1 MHRNGCA
8 SVTRS
13 MVCLVAVASAAIIAP
28 AQSVNAG
35 TSGDGSVND
44 EIISAE
50 VRFDA
55 PPTDPTCVWEPVGGV
70 HPVTVQTDDGPH
82 TETLVYRSCDNRIM
96 SYHWVR
102 SSSPGRVAESS
113 RSRVS
118 RLVNMIAFRTA
129 PSLDNMVVTVGT
141 WFWVPRQL
149 WRPVSVTAW
158 IMTTFGPVSVTTTAR
173 PHLLVYSPGDGNEP
187 VRCAGPGRPWT
198 PRLSDTAVSPCMY
211 TYRSASHTRRTG
223 TYRARASI
231 EWKVSFRSN
240 LGISGP
246 LPSIRTSL
254 PLTARVNEL
263 QVLVR

>member
-1 MHRNGCA
+1 MLRGVLSAVLHRAGCIA
-8 SVTRS
+8 V
-13 MVCLVAVASAAIIAP
+13 VVAATSLWP

-35 TSGDGSVND
+35 ASGDGSVND
-44 EIISAE
+44 EIITAE
-50 VRFDA
+50 VRFD
-55 PPTDPTCVWEPVGGV
+55 PPPATSACTWEPVAHV
-70 HPVTVQTDDGPH
+70 QPVTVKTDAGSH
-82 TETLVYRSCDNRIM
+82 TETLVYRACDNRVM

-102 SSSPGRVAESS
+102 DSSPGRVAESS
-113 RSRVS
+113 QSRIS

-158 IMTTFGPVSVTTTAR
+158 IMTTYGPISVTTTAR
-173 PHLLVYSPGDGNEP
+173 PHQLVYSPGDGNEP
-187 VRCAGPGRPWT
+187 VTCAGPGRPWT
-198 PRLSDTAVSPCMY
+198 PRMSDTTTTSCMY

-223 TYRARASI
+223 TYRARATI
-231 EWKVSFRSN
+231 VWKVSFRSN
-240 LGISGP
+240 LGIGGP

>member
-1 MHRNGCA
+1 MIR
-8 SVTRS
+8 SVLSSVMRGVGVTTVIVS
-13 MVCLVAVASAAIIAP
+13 TAMIWP
-28 AQSVNAG
+28 AQSVSAG
-35 TSGDGSVND
+35 ASGDGSVND
-44 EIISAE
+44 EMITAE

-55 PPTDPTCVWEPVGGV
+55 PPTPSTCTWEPVAGV
-70 HPVTVQTDDGPH
+70 QPVAVRTDAGSY
-82 TETLVYRSCDNRIM
+82 TETLVYRACDNRVM

-102 SSSPGRVAESS
+102 HSSPGRVAEST

-158 IMTTFGPVSVTTTAR
+158 IMTTYGPVSVTTTAR
-173 PHLLVYSPGDGNEP
+173 PHLLVYSPGDGNES
-187 VRCAGPGRPWT
+187 VSCAGPGRPWT
-198 PRLSDTAVSPCMY
+198 PRMSDSATSPCMY
-211 TYRSASHTRRTG
+211 TYRSASHTQRTG

-246 LPSIRTSL
+246 LPSIKTSL